1 MTQHRTLCPTRTAAT
16 LLVTLL
22 ALTGC
27 TSSTEQNPS
36 SAAIAD
42 KANLPTASGSY
53 VALGDSFTSAPLV
66 PVTDVAS
73 GCFRSSANYPTLLA
87 EKLGLLLEDR
97 SCGGAVTADLTSSQH
112 PGVPPQFSALT
123 KKTDL
128 VTLGIGGN
136 ENKLFSQLVGRCPGL
151 GGAEATGT
159 PCTDEMT
166 RGGSDRLAKAI
177 DRAHPRI
184 VAALREIQRRA
195 PRAQVL
201 VVGYPEMITPDNTC
215 AELPLAP
222 GDYPY
227 AAKIN
232 KTLTDSLERAAAKTG
247 ATYVDVF
254 TASEGHDICSDD
266 PWVNGAT
273 NDQKRAA
280 RYHPF
285 AAEQVAVA
293 ELVEEVLDQG

>member
-1 MTQHRTLCPTRTAAT
+1 MTQHSTSYPRRTAAA

-27 TSSTEQNPS
+27 ASTTEKESS
-36 SAAIAD
+36 SAAIAGRG
-42 KANLPTASGSY
+42 AAPPTGGTY

-87 EKLGLLLEDR
+87 KKLGLLLEDR
-97 SCGGAVTADLTSSQH
+97 SCGGAVTADFTKSQH
-112 PGVPPQFSALT
+112 PGVPAQFSALS

-128 VTLGIGGN
+128 VTVGIGGN
-136 ENKLFSQLVGRCPGL
+136 ENRLFAQLVGRCPQL
-151 GGAEATGT
+151 GGAEVAGS
-159 PCTDEMT
+159 PCTDAMT
-166 RGGSDRLAKAI
+166 RGGKDRLQKAI
-177 DRAHPRI
+177 DRAHPKI
-184 VAALREIQRRA
+184 VAALREIERRA
-195 PRAQVL
+195 PQAKVL
-201 VVGYPEMITPDNTC
+201 VVGYPEMITPDHTC

-232 KTLTDSLERAAAKTG
+232 KALTDSLERAATKTG

-254 TASEGHDICSDD
+254 SASKGHDICSDD

-293 ELVEEVLDQG
+293 GLIEDVLAQG

>member
-1 MTQHRTLCPTRTAAT
+1 MTQHRTLRPPRIAAA

-27 TSSTEQNPS
+27 TSSSDQ
-36 SAAIAD
+36 SASRASVAD
-42 KANLPTASGSY
+42 KVKVAPSGGTY

-87 EKLGLLLEDR
+87 AKLGLKLDDR
-97 SCGGAVTADLTSSQH
+97 SCGGAVTADFTKSQY
-112 PGVPPQFSALT
+112 PGVPPQFSALSE
-123 KKTDL
+123 KTDV
-128 VTLGIGGN
+128 VTVGIGGN
-136 ENKLFSQLVGRCPGL
+136 DNRLFRQLVGKCPAV
-151 GGAEATGT
+151 GGPEATGT
-159 PCTDEMT
+159 PCTDLMT
-166 RGGSDRLAKAI
+166 SGGGDRLSRAI
-177 DRAHPRI
+177 TKAHPKI
-184 VAALREIQRRA
+184 VTAIREIQRRA
-195 PRAQVL
+195 PEAKVL
-201 VVGYPEMITPDNTC
+201 VVGYPQMITPDSTC
-215 AELPLAP
+215 AELPLAK

-232 KTLTDSLERAAAKTG
+232 KALTDSLQRAATKTG
-247 ATYVDVF
+247 ATYIDVF
-254 TASEGHDICSDD
+254 AASKGHDICSAD
-266 PWVNGAT
+266 PWVNGAV

-293 ELVEEVLDQG
+293 KLVEGALARG

>member
-1 MTQHRTLCPTRTAAT
+1 MTQHSTLRPWRTAAA

-27 TSSTEQNPS
+27 AGAPEKDNST
-36 SAAIAD
+36 AAIAD
-42 KANLPTASGSY
+42 RASVASTGGTY

-87 EKLGLLLEDR
+87 EKLGLKLDDR
-97 SCGGAVTADLTSSQH
+97 SCGGAVTADFTRSQH
-112 PGVPPQFSALT
+112 PGVPPQFSALS
-123 KKTDL
+123 KKTEL
-128 VTLGIGGN
+128 VTVGIGGN
-136 ENKLFSQLVGRCPGL
+136 ENRLFARLVGRCPQL
-151 GGAEATGT
+151 GGATVTGS
-159 PCTDEMT
+159 PCTDTMT
-166 RGGSDRLAKAI
+166 RGGRDRLQTAI
-177 DRAHPRI
+177 NRAHPKI
-184 VAALREIQRRA
+184 VASIREIQRRA

-215 AELPLAP
+215 DELPLAV

-227 AAKIN
+227 AAKVN
-232 KTLTDSLERAAAKTG
+232 KALTDSLERAATKTG

-254 TASEGHDICSDD
+254 SASKGHDICSDD
-266 PWVNGAT
+266 PWVNGAV

-293 ELVEEVLDQG
+293 GLVEDVLAQD